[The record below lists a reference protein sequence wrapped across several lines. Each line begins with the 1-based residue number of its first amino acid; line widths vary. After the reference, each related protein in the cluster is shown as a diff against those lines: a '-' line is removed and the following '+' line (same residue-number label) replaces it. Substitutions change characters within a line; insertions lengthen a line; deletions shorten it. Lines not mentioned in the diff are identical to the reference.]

1 VIVIFGLSLACVAII
16 LAGVAWALVLD
27 RRDRVTRR

>member
-1 VIVIFGLSLACVAII
+1 VIVIFGLSLACVLLVA
-16 LAGVAWALVLD
+16 AGVAWALVLD